1 MQFKGKLMNQT
12 LENDKKTNFGPKF
25 DLFGPNLP
33 SPPQIFFWQVL
44 PLLGN

>member
-25 DLFGPNLP
+25 DLFGPN
-33 SPPQIFFWQVL
+33 FFL
-44 PLLGN
+44 AGFTSTR

>member
-25 DLFGPNLP
+25 DLFGPNVHPLP
-33 SPPQIFFWQVL
+33 HFFWQVL

>member
-25 DLFGPNLP
+25 DLFGPNL
-33 SPPQIFFWQVL
+33 SPPPNFFL
-44 PLLGN
+44 AGFTSTR